1 MRSEPDTQTD
11 SFEIRF
17 LKQMAQEGHNEARQE
32 LAKLYMEGRGV
43 EQSDFMALKYLG
55 EITQL
60 HNPWVNRMMA
70 EIFTR
75 DRGVPPNPPLA
86 LKHYRTAYNRYRLLL
101 NMRPMNITYV
111 RLGVMCER
119 GHGVDRDVEKAG
131 KFYRTAAEQG
141 DVEGLWKMVELIKKD
156 VLLGLLPIE
165 KQAFKDRLEQVTASA
180 EGQDPALQ
188 YQFGCLFSVGRSVP
202 RNYMKAISWFKKA
215 AKGEFPPAMF
225 YLAECY
231 EHGLDTSVDIVRALQ
246 LYTQAANAGHE
257 KARYRIA
264 IILLDCIPEDM
275 KNNRLAELLSYT
287 TWKTYRLGALLTEY
301 VRKNSD
307 LLSLEGDENE

>member
-1 MRSEPDTQTD
+1 MRFDSDT
-11 SFEIRF
+11 FEIRF

-101 NMRPMNITYV
+101 NMRPMNITHV

-119 GHGVDRDVEKAG
+119 GQGVDRDIEKAG

-257 KARYRIA
+257 KARYRA
-264 IILLDCIPEDM
+264 SVLLLKHKPEDV
-275 KNNRLAELLSYT
+275 NSERLENLLSFAK
-287 TWKTYRLGALLTEY
+287 WKTYSLGALLTEY
-301 VRKNSD
+301 VRDDMAKA
-307 LLSLEGDENE
+307 LMDEEERE